1 MTEREMRLVGLGLRA
16 GSVLVGTSRVREGLK
31 GGRVHLVVLAHD
43 YSKRTEEKVARLAR
57 GKGVRIVAG
66 PESAELGRRLGRS
79 AVQTL
84 GVIDRNL
91 ASEIGAGDRPQ
102 TR

>member
-1 MTEREMRLVGLGLRA
+1 MTERELRLIGLGLRA

-31 GGRVHLVVLAHD
+31 GGKVQLVVLAD
-43 YSKRTEEKVARLAR
+43 DFGKRTEEKVVRLAK
-57 GKGVRIVAG
+57 GKGVRIVEG

-91 ASEIGAGDRPQ
+91 ASEIGAGDRPE